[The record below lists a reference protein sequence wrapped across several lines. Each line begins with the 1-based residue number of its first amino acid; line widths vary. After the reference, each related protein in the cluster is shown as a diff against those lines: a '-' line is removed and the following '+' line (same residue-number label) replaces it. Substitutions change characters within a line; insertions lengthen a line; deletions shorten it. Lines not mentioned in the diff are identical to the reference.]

1 MKSIIEMIQ
10 DLNKDSTVADFKAI
24 LAEREKQWEEK
35 ERVTGGLMKQRED
48 EIKVMSEKIVKLVE
62 ASVKPTV
69 MVQDKPDNR
78 HSEVFR
84 SAYKKDLTNLYKNG
98 GSMLTGAG
106 EEWKDA
112 GWNFGPAAEKAALGT
127 VLRGDATTGSYLVP
141 VEYASEVFRIAL
153 QSSVM
158 LGKVRTIPMAARS
171 IYFPAELTN
180 SSITWVTDET
190 TAKTESAPTFTQVNL
205 VCKTAAS
212 WFAVTDE
219 LLEDSSVNLAEYF
232 RNMFAEAWGAEA
244 DNQIL
249 VANTAPFIG
258 MTRNTSVNV
267 VTMGAGMTSFANAT
281 FENLIALENAIS
293 VAKGE
298 NALSGA
304 VYIMHRKVFNYL
316 RVKKDDNGMP
326 IYQAPAEGVPA
337 TIYGRPYILSDKM
350 PSTDAVSTGF
360 IILGNPK
367 YWLHG
372 DRVGMQF
379 QIFDQTYARMQYDEI
394 FFRFR
399 IRQGFIAAIPG
410 AFAVLK
416 TAAA

>member
-1 MKSIIEMIQ
+1 M
-10 DLNKDSTVADFKAI
+10 
-24 LAEREKQWEEK
+24 
-35 ERVTGGLMKQRED
+35 
-48 EIKVMSEKIVKLVE
+48 
-62 ASVKPTV
+62 
-69 MVQDKPDNR
+69 
-78 HSEVFR
+78 
-84 SAYKKDLTNLYKNG
+84 
-98 GSMLTGAG
+98 
-106 EEWKDA
+106 
-112 GWNFGPAAEKAALGT
+112 
-127 VLRGDATTGSYLVP
+127 
-141 VEYASEVFRIAL
+141 
-153 QSSVM
+153 
-158 LGKVRTIPMAARS
+158 
-171 IYFPAELTN
+171 YFPVGLTD
-180 SSITWVTDET
+180 SSLTWVTDET
-190 TAKTESAPTFTQVNL
+190 TAKTESAPTFDQVNL
-205 VCKTAAS
+205 VCKTCAA

-219 LLEDSSVNLAEYF
+219 LMEDSNVNLAEYF
-232 RNMFAEAWGAEA
+232 RNMFAEAWGQEA

-258 MTRNTSVNV
+258 MTRNTSVNAV
-267 VTMGAGMTSFANAT
+267 NMSAGKTGFSSVSFQDLLDM
-281 FENLIALENAIS
+281 ESAIS

-304 VYIMHRKVFNYL
+304 VWIMHRKVFNYL
-316 RVKKDDNGMP
+316 RAKKDDNGQP
-326 IYQAPAEGVPA
+326 LYQAPAEGVPA
-337 TIYGRPYILSDKM
+337 TIYGRPYLLSDKM

-416 TAAA
+416 TAAS

>member
-1 MKSIIEMIQ
+1 MKSVLEMIQ
-10 DLNKDSTVADFKAI
+10 DLNKESTVADFKAI
-24 LAEREKQWEEK
+24 LAEREKQWQEK
-35 ERVTGGLMKQRED
+35 ETVTDGLIKKRED
-48 EIKVMSEKIVKLVE
+48 EIKALQEKVVKLVE
-62 ASVKPTV
+62 STVKPTV
-69 MVQDKPDNR
+69 SFGDKPDIR

-84 SAYKKDLTNLYKNG
+84 AAYKKDLTGLYKNG
-98 GSMLTGAG
+98 GSMLTGAS

-112 GWNFGPAAEKAALGT
+112 GWNMGDAAQKAALGT

-141 VEYASEVFRIAL
+141 VEYSNEVFRIAK
-153 QSSVM
+153 QASVM
-158 LGKVRTIPMAARS
+158 LGRVTTVPMAARS
-171 IYFPAELTN
+171 MYFPVGLTD
-180 SSITWVTDET
+180 SSLTWVTDET
-190 TAKTESAPTFTQVNL
+190 TAKTESAPTFDQVNL
-205 VCKTAAS
+205 VCKTCAA

-219 LLEDSSVNLAEYF
+219 LMEDSNVNLAEYF
-232 RNMFAEAWGAEA
+232 RNMFAEAWGQEA

-258 MTRNTSVNV
+258 MTRNTSVNAV
-267 VTMGAGMTSFANAT
+267 NMSAGKTGFSSVSFQDLLDM
-281 FENLIALENAIS
+281 ESAIS

-304 VYIMHRKVFNYL
+304 VWIMHRKVFNYL
-316 RVKKDDNGMP
+316 RAKKDDNGQP
-326 IYQAPAEGVPA
+326 LYQAPAEGVPA
-337 TIYGRPYILSDKM
+337 TIYGRPYLLSDKM

-416 TAAA
+416 TAAS